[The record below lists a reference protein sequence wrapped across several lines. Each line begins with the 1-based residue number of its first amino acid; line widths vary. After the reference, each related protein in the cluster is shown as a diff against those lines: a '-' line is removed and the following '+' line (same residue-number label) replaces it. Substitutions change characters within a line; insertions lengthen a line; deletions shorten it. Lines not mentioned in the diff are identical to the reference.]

1 MLNKEAVQKSKSLD
15 KQAIADIKE
24 ILCLQCFN
32 DSSIPETTMYP
43 YHAVLSLEALNLLL
57 A

>member
-1 MLNKEAVQKSKSLD
+1 MLNKEAVEKSKSLE